1 MTGLQWGDEMQVVE
15 EHRWGERAGERAGQE
30 LKNYGKRANEADAG
44 QVEGE
49 QSVSTSVHGKD
60 PRTPSSTVDIVFLP
74 VGITDGLSRLI
85 L

>member
-1 MTGLQWGDEMQVVE
+1 M
-15 EHRWGERAGERAGQE
+15 
-30 LKNYGKRANEADAG
+30 
-44 QVEGE
+44 EGE

-60 PRTPSSTVDIVFLP
+60 PRTPSSTVDIVVLP